1 MTVDTEKLRAVLKDI
16 WVAARFGAMAAAV
29 LSLVFLAAG
38 LLLNRFS
45 FGAAMLLV
53 RGGLLVSGA
62 LALFVCAGL
71 NLWSR
76 GNDKITDRLQ
86 WKRFFSVLGLFPV
99 VLIVGIVLLAVAIVV
114 DYCLYL

>member
-1 MTVDTEKLRAVLKDI
+1 MDAEKLRAVLKDI
-16 WVAARFGAMAAAV
+16 WCAVRFGAMVAAILFV
-29 LSLVFLAAG
+29 VFLVAG

-45 FGAAMLLV
+45 FGAAILLV

-76 GNDKITDRLQ
+76 GKDKITERLQ
-86 WKRFFSVLGLFPV
+86 WKRYFSVFGLFPV
-99 VLIVGIVLLAVAIVV
+99 VLIVGIILLAVAIVV